1 MSARYFLDTNVFV
14 SVFTPT
20 AAAKSRRANE
30 LVRDA
35 LSTGRGVISYQ
46 VAQEFVNVALHGFV
60 RPLSTADIEQ
70 YLTTV
75 LRPMIAVHSSP
86 ALFLQAL
93 HLRSQYQLPWQD
105 SLILAAA
112 IQAQCQILYS
122 EDFQTD
128 RRFGNL
134 RVENLLK
141 GSPS

>member
-1 MSARYFLDTNVFV
+1 MSSRYFLDTNVFV

-20 AAAKSRRANE
+20 EAAKSRRARE

-35 LSTGRGVISYQ
+35 LGTGRGVISYQ
-46 VAQEFVNVALHGFV
+46 VAQEFVNVALHGFLK
-60 RPLSTADIEQ
+60 PLSTADVEQ
-70 YLTTV
+70 YLATV
-75 LRPMIAVHSSP
+75 LRPMIAVHSS
-86 ALFLQAL
+86 AGLFLEAL
-93 HLRSQYQLPWQD
+93 HLRSQYQLAWYD

-134 RVENLLK
+134 RVENPLR
-141 GSPS
+141 